1 MADKWGPVK
10 KGFERWFGLLPKF
23 GIAFIVLDI
32 LPHLPDALAKKVADK
47 ILGMLGLGD

>member
-1 MADKWGPVK
+1 MADKWAETR
-10 KGFERWFGLLPKF
+10 KGFDRWFKLLPKF
-23 GIAFIVLDI
+23 GVALIVLDI